1 MLICGP
7 KGNGKTHRTERA
19 ERMFSPGW
27 FTASGGGSAKS
38 GMQGTSD
45 ADNGCVCVCDEM
57 IQELIEPNDP
67 LGRIEWWK
75 QMCTKR
81 QYVYTKPLAHKNT
94 SGMEYL
100 RTVKLVSP
108 NYKTYVM

>member
-1 MLICGP
+1 
-7 KGNGKTHRTERA
+7 
-19 ERMFSPGW
+19 
-27 FTASGGGSAKS
+27 
-38 GMQGTSD
+38 MQGTSD

-81 QYVYTKPLAHKNT
+81 QSSVRVT
-94 SGMEYL
+94 
-100 RTVKLVSP
+100 LV
-108 NYKTYVM
+108 